1 MAIVATPTGAFIGGQ
16 WVDGDGERIDV
27 HSPSTGELV
36 GSVQTSTPAQV
47 DAAVA
52 AAKAAF
58 PAWRATSVLERVEI
72 CRRAFDM
79 CMERNEEIARMISME
94 VGKTIRESREE
105 MEEFTVDHFRRASED
120 VLRHTGA
127 VHPSTQERTTNKRIL
142 VVQEPIGVIA
152 AVSPWNFPVDIAG
165 IPIVYG
171 LALGCTVVWKPS
183 EYAPLCAQM
192 FTQLLS
198 DAGFPPGTINVVHG
212 RGETGAQVVRH
223 PDVASIVFTG
233 SVETGEKVAR
243 DAGLKN
249 RVLELGG
256 NGPQIVLETATWRRR
271 RTPPSSA
278 ASTWPASAA
287 RPPSGSSS
295 TRRSRTGSS
304 SCWSSG
310 RRGLKV
316 GDPLD
321 DETDMGPLCTPAVLE
336 RTKQHVAD
344 AVDKGATVVLGGGS
358 DGQFHEPT
366 VIDGV
371 TSAMRIAQE
380 ETFGPVAPIMAFD
393 TLDEALA
400 IANETEYGLTASV
413 FTRSL
418 HDAWRAAEALQHG
431 TVHINETTNYWD
443 QLAPFGGAKKSGSGR
458 ELAGVDHR
466 RADRD
471 QADHVR
477 PRLAATTASRPGTAR
492 SG

>member
-36 GSVQTSTPAQV
+36 GSVQASTPAQV

-256 NGPQIVLETATWRRR
+256 NGPQIVLGDGDLEEGGGRRHRRLLLPGRPVLHGRRADPRPLVGQGPVRRAAGRAGARPEGGRSAGRRDGHGPAVHAGRAGADEAARRR
-271 RTPPSSA
+271 RGRQGRDASSSA
-278 ASTWPASAA
+278 AAA
-287 RPPSGSSS
+287 TASS
-295 TRRSRTGSS
+295 TSRR
-304 SCWSSG
+304 
-310 RRGLKV
+310 
-316 GDPLD
+316 
-321 DETDMGPLCTPAVLE
+321 
-336 RTKQHVAD
+336 
-344 AVDKGATVVLGGGS
+344 
-358 DGQFHEPT
+358 
-366 VIDGV
+366 
-371 TSAMRIAQE
+371 
-380 ETFGPVAPIMAFD
+380 
-393 TLDEALA
+393 
-400 IANETEYGLTASV
+400 
-413 FTRSL
+413 
-418 HDAWRAAEALQHG
+418 
-431 TVHINETTNYWD
+431 
-443 QLAPFGGAKKSGSGR
+443 
-458 ELAGVDHR
+458 
-466 RADRD
+466 
-471 QADHVR
+471 
-477 PRLAATTASRPGTAR
+477 
-492 SG
+492 

>member
-256 NGPQIVLETATWRRR
+256 NGPQIVLGDGDLKKAADAAIVGCFYLAGQCCTAAERILVH
-271 RTPPSSA
+271 SSVKDRFVELLVERA
-278 ASTWPASAA
+278 
-287 RPPSGSSS
+287 
-295 TRRSRTGSS
+295 
-304 SCWSSG
+304 
-310 RRGLKV
+310 RGLKV

-344 AVDKGATVVLGGGS
+344 AVDKGATVLLGGGS

-393 TLDEALA
+393 TLDE
-400 IANETEYGLTASV
+400 
-413 FTRSL
+413 
-418 HDAWRAAEALQHG
+418 
-431 TVHINETTNYWD
+431 
-443 QLAPFGGAKKSGSGR
+443 
-458 ELAGVDHR
+458 
-466 RADRD
+466 
-471 QADHVR
+471 
-477 PRLAATTASRPGTAR
+477 
-492 SG
+492 

>member
-1 MAIVATPTGAFIGGQ
+1 MP
-16 WVDGDGERIDV
+16 
-27 HSPSTGELV
+27 
-36 GSVQTSTPAQV
+36 
-47 DAAVA
+47 AVA

-256 NGPQIVLETATWRRR
+256 NGPQIVLADGDLEKAADAAIVGCFYLAGQCCTAAERILVH
-271 RTPPSSA
+271 SSVKDRFVELLVERA
-278 ASTWPASAA
+278 
-287 RPPSGSSS
+287 
-295 TRRSRTGSS
+295 
-304 SCWSSG
+304 
-310 RRGLKV
+310 RGLKV

-344 AVDKGATVVLGGGS
+344 AVDKGATVVLGGRQRRPVPRADGDRRRHQRDADRAGGDVRPGRS
-358 DGQFHEPT
+358 DHGVRHAGRGAGHRQR
-366 VIDGV
+366 DGV
-371 TSAMRIAQE
+371 
-380 ETFGPVAPIMAFD
+380 
-393 TLDEALA
+393 
-400 IANETEYGLTASV
+400 
-413 FTRSL
+413 
-418 HDAWRAAEALQHG
+418 
-431 TVHINETTNYWD
+431 
-443 QLAPFGGAKKSGSGR
+443 
-458 ELAGVDHR
+458 
-466 RADRD
+466 RADRIRL
-471 QADHVR
+471 H
-477 PRLAATTASRPGTAR
+477 PLAARRVAGGRGAAARHRPHQRDHELLGSAGAVRRRQEVGIGPRAGRRGSSTP
-492 SG
+492 